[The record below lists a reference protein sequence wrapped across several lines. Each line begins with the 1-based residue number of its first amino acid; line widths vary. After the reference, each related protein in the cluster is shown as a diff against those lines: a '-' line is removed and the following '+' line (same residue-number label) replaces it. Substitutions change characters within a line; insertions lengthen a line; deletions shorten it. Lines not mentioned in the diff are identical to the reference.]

1 MKEAEGSQCHG
12 RIAIREPIPT
22 QHPMRWVCACVRQGS
37 EMQTLE
43 RIIAHVAATNFAIL
57 LIAESATGS
66 QFIAHQ
72 VHRLSSRSNEP
83 PVRAI

>member
-1 MKEAEGSQCHG
+1 
-12 RIAIREPIPT
+12 
-22 QHPMRWVCACVRQGS
+22 
-37 EMQTLE
+37 MQTLE